1 MTVNLKK
8 GQRISLEKS
17 AGGTLTKVR
26 MGLGWD
32 AVKKR
37 RFFGKRAQEIDLDA
51 SCIVFSAQGQRT
63 DQVWFNQLVGKNGAI
78 VHTGDNLTGDGE
90 GDDESII
97 VDLQALPPDAH
108 TLVFVVSSYSGQD
121 FSQIE
126 NAYCRLIDATNEREI
141 ARYELTGS
149 GQHTAQVMAKVSRDG
164 AGWSMTAIGAIADGR
179 TFRDLEPI
187 ARQYL
192 G

>member
-1 MTVNLKK
+1 MSVNLAK
-8 GQRISLEKS
+8 GQRISLAKKS
-17 AGGTLTKVR
+17 GGALTRVR

-37 RFFGKRAQEIDLDA
+37 GLFRKRTQEIDLDA
-51 SCIVFSAQGQRT
+51 SCLVFSAQGKRT
-63 DQVWFNQLVGKNGAI
+63 DQVWFKQLEGRNGAI
-78 VHTGDNLTGDGE
+78 VHTGDNLTGAGD

-97 VDLQALPPDAH
+97 VDLQALPADAH
-108 TLVFVVSSYSGQD
+108 TLVFVVNSYSGQD

-126 NAYCRLIDATNEREI
+126 NAYCRLVDEGTEQEV

-149 GQHTAQVMAKVSRDG
+149 GQHTAQVMAKVTRDG
-164 AGWSMTAIGAIADGR
+164 AGWTMTAIGAIANGR
-179 TFRDLEPI
+179 TFKDLEPI
-187 ARQYL
+187 ARQHL